1 MSTTSLTKAV
11 QTLLNKAVTNNVAPG
26 LIASVFTP
34 TSTILSLS
42 SGYSNVTSKDPMTPS
57 TTVFYASMGKA
68 ISSVVA
74 LTLVEKTGFDLDSHE
89 ALVKVLPELKL
100 RNGKGISTVFD
111 GRDVEGKLKT
121 REAEEGITLRHL
133 LDHTSGLGYKF
144 FDPTLAEYYG
154 AKPLKGIGKVEDFS
168 LVRLFESGTNW
179 CYGCS
184 TEWVG
189 FFIERVSQ
197 KPLRQAYQ
205 DLLFTPLGI
214 PKNGLDTFVGPE
226 MREDR
231 SSLHSKFVDG
241 TDYVCGFA

>member
-1 MSTTSLTKAV
+1 
-11 QTLLNKAVTNNVAPG
+11 
-26 LIASVFTP
+26 
-34 TSTILSLS
+34 
-42 SGYSNVTSKDPMTPS
+42 MTPS

-144 FDPTLAEYYG
+144 FDPTLAEYVSSSFQGKKERTLIG
-154 AKPLKGIGKVEDFS
+154 AFLWAI
-168 LVRLFESGTNW
+168 
-179 CYGCS
+179 
-184 TEWVG
+184 
-189 FFIERVSQ
+189 
-197 KPLRQAYQ
+197 
-205 DLLFTPLGI
+205 
-214 PKNGLDTFVGPE
+214 
-226 MREDR
+226 
-231 SSLHSKFVDG
+231 HSMELNR
-241 TDYVCGFA
+241 